1 MTIDH
6 PANPSQEPPRRA
18 ARTQPWHRRFGL
30 GAAGF
35 EATKRAFFLG
45 LLTLILLIPLG
56 MIGDLLQERESRKS
70 EVESLITG
78 QWGGAQTIVGPI
90 LAVPYRYV
98 TEGGTD
104 ANPRTAVSHLFFL
117 PKHLDIEAS
126 ARTERRAKSIYQVLV
141 YGGTA
146 KLTGSFAGLSAPRP
160 DVAPEMIDWSGARL
174 LIGIADISAVRSLS
188 LALGSLPPVGADAVQ
203 QESMLSSS
211 LSAATPLGA
220 ADLAGPVDFAVA
232 LEFRG
237 SSSLGF
243 APLADQTAVSI
254 DADWPHPDFS
264 GRSLPDDRTI
274 TGRGF
279 TARWSLGALTRAF
292 PSSWRVGEVNP
303 ENLWNTAVGVGF
315 VEPGDVHQ
323 QTDRILKYDVLV
335 IGLTFAT
342 IFINGLIARGPTG
355 RRVHPVQYLL
365 VGAAL
370 CLFYLLLLSLS
381 EQIGFGPAY
390 VLASLA
396 DIALIA
402 WYAWRTMSRRL
413 GYATAALLAAV
424 QAYMYVLLQMEDY
437 ALLSGTA
444 ALFLALLA
452 AMIATRNVDW
462 YRAGD
467 DRPAGAAPR
476 LP

>member
-1 MTIDH
+1 MTIEH
-6 PANPSQEPPRRA
+6 PASLSQEPPRRSA
-18 ARTQPWHRRFGL
+18 NTRPWHRRFGL
-30 GAAGF
+30 GSAGF

-45 LLTLILLIPLG
+45 VLTLILLIPLG
-56 MIGDLLQERESRKS
+56 MIGDLVQEREYRKS

-104 ANPRTAVSHLFFL
+104 ANPRTATSYLFFL

-126 ARTERRAKSIYQVLV
+126 AKTERRAKSIYEVLV

-146 KLTGSFAGLSAPRP
+146 RLTGSFAGLATPRP
-160 DVAPEMIDWSGARL
+160 DVAPEMIDWSGTRL
-174 LIGIADISAVRSLS
+174 LIGVADISAVRDLTVSL
-188 LALGSLPPVGADAVQ
+188 GDLPAIGADAVRQ
-203 QESMLSSS
+203 DSMLSSS
-211 LSAATPLGA
+211 FSAATPLSA
-220 ADLAGPVDFAVA
+220 VDVAKPVSFTLNV
-232 LEFRG
+232 EFHG
-237 SSSLGF
+237 SSSLSF
-243 APLADQTAVSI
+243 VPIADQTTVNI

-274 TGRGF
+274 TDRGF

-292 PSSWRVGEVNP
+292 PASWRVGEVNS
-303 ENLWNTAVGVGF
+303 ENLWNTGVGVAF

-323 QTDRILKYDVLV
+323 QTDRILKYGVLV

-342 IFINGLIARGPTG
+342 IFVNGLISR

-365 VGAAL
+365 VGSAL

-381 EQIGFGPAY
+381 EQIGFAPAY
-390 VLASLA
+390 ILASIA

-402 WYAWRTMSRRL
+402 WYAWRTMSRKL
-413 GYATAALLAAV
+413 GYATALLLTAL
-424 QAYMYVLLQMEDY
+424 QSYMYVLLQMEDF
-437 ALLSGTA
+437 ALLSGTV
-444 ALFLALLA
+444 ALFLVLLA
-452 AMIATRNVDW
+452 AMIATRNIDW
-462 YRAGD
+462 YRIGEEQ
-467 DRPAGAAPR
+467 RAA
-476 LP
+476 

>member
-1 MTIDH
+1 MTIEH
-6 PANPSQEPPRRA
+6 PANPSQELPQRS
-18 ARTQPWHRRFGL
+18 ARSQPWHRRFGL
-30 GAAGF
+30 GSTGF

-45 LLTLILLIPLG
+45 VLTLILLIPLG
-56 MIGDLLQERESRKS
+56 MIGDLVQERESRKS
-70 EVESLITG
+70 DVESTITA
-78 QWGGAQTIVGPI
+78 QWGGAQTILGPI

-117 PKHLDIEAS
+117 PKHLDIA
-126 ARTERRAKSIYQVLV
+126 ATVKTERRAKSIYQVLV

-146 KLTGSFAGLSAPRP
+146 KLSGTFTSLTAPRP

-174 LIGIADISAVRSLS
+174 LVGIADISAVHNLS
-188 LALGSLPPVGADAVQ
+188 VTLGSAPAIGADAVQ

-211 LSAATPLGA
+211 LSAATPLAA
-220 ADLAGPVDFAVA
+220 ADLAKPIPFAVNI
-232 LEFRG
+232 EFRG
-237 SSSLGF
+237 SSSLSF
-243 APLADQTAVSI
+243 VPLADQTMVTI

-274 TGRGF
+274 TDRGF
-279 TARWSLGALTRAF
+279 TARWSVGALTRAF
-292 PSSWRVGEVNP
+292 PASWRVGEVNP
-303 ENLWNTAVGVGF
+303 ENLWTTSVGAAF

-323 QTDRILKYDVLV
+323 QTDRILKYGVLV

-342 IFINGLIARGPTG
+342 IFINGLISRK
-355 RRVHPVQYLL
+355 RVHPVQYLL

-381 EQIGFGPAY
+381 EQLGFGTAY
-390 VLASLA
+390 ILASIA

-402 WYAWRTMSRRL
+402 WYAWRTMSRKL
-413 GYATAALLAAV
+413 GYATAALLAAL
-424 QAYMYVLLQMEDY
+424 QSYMYVLLQMEDF
-437 ALLSGTA
+437 ALLSGTV
-444 ALFLALLA
+444 ALFLVLLA
-452 AMIATRNVDW
+452 AMVATRNIDW
-462 YRAGD
+462 YRVGAEPT
-467 DRPAGAAPR
+467 PAAEPP